1 MAEAIRFASSI
12 SGKPL
17 GDGDWFYTIE
27 KGDSVV
33 AEVLSSDAGVE
44 SGYIDA
50 YQDRDKDTFG
60 SQSWM
65 ITGSTSRNLDT
76 PPFGGQDGIRLH
88 ALYPIGG
95 GVAAMVTDF
104 NLESEAAEAFGT
116 PGIYVRGLAVGSA
129 AAFGTSG
136 IYAGRA
142 SGAFARDTFADFV
155 VWLTENGTDWSAG
168 DPLGV
173 PLSAFQV
180 LAWAAYGNALLFI
193 LVFFGEEG
201 LRFATSQN
209 GSDWDVPDYTL
220 DISLPDGG
228 SVQVYTIGEEKFH
241 LYSSGDGTYRQ
252 YRVEYPNGPSGD
264 AFIVEPIIESVIPEL
279 GVNQVLAVQAP
290 EIDEIDETD
299 ETDESLERFLI
310 VAFTIATL

>member
-1 MAEAIRFASSI
+1 M
-12 SGKPL
+12 
-17 GDGDWFYTIE
+17 
-27 KGDSVV
+27 
-33 AEVLSSDAGVE
+33 
-44 SGYIDA
+44 
-50 YQDRDKDTFG
+50 
-60 SQSWM
+60 
-65 ITGSTSRNLDT
+65 
-76 PPFGGQDGIRLH
+76 PFI
-88 ALYPIGG
+88 P
-95 GVAAMVTDF
+95 
-104 NLESEAAEAFGT
+104 
-116 PGIYVRGLAVGSA
+116 SA
-129 AAFGTSG
+129 AASRPWSPISTSNPRQQRLSGRLESTSAAWPSVQQQLSARLESTPAARPGPSPG
-136 IYAGRA
+136 IHSRTSWYG
-142 SGAFARDTFADFV
+142 
-155 VWLTENGTDWSAG
+155 LTENGTDWSAG

-252 YRVEYPNGPSGD
+252 YRVEYSNGPSGD

-290 EIDEIDETD
+290 EIDE
-299 ETDESLERFLI
+299 TDESLERFLI